1 MAHRSIWV
9 WTRYGSAFLSFHG
22 TSLSLQTFFVPISP
36 ILAHPSYLKN
46 RIGTNPPKNPSKK
59 TACPANSLSPH
70 MASPNPNQL
79 TNPNQDRSRLH
90 VDLDPRGGRLWIQ
103 AADSHLLGDWE
114 GPTSH
119 GGSLGEKSSFHGT
132 CGNFPGLHG
141 NFVKL
146 HGHEMELDGI
156 T

>member
-1 MAHRSIWV
+1 M
-9 WTRYGSAFLSFHG
+9 GMDQLSYPFAG
-22 TSLSLQTFFVPISP
+22 RLYPCRLSLFPSRPSWPIHLTSRMESEQIHQKIYP
-36 ILAHPSYLKN
+36 RRPHA
-46 RIGTNPPKNPSKK
+46 
-59 TACPANSLSPH
+59 ACPANSISPH